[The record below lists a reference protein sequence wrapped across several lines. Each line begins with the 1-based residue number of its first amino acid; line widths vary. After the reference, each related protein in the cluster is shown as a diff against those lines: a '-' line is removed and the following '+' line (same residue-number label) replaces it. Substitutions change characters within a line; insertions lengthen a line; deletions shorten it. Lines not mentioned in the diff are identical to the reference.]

1 MHGGKRLDKKK
12 TTIKRRS
19 KDPVWNESFI
29 FHVPVDKLR
38 DITFVFTVM
47 DYDRVTQNEMIGQV
61 ILGYRTTGTSLRHW
75 TDMMAN
81 PRKPVA
87 QWHRLQLY

>member
-1 MHGGKRLDKKK
+1 
-12 TTIKRRS
+12 
-19 KDPVWNESFI
+19 
-29 FHVPVDKLR
+29 
-38 DITFVFTVM
+38 M

-75 TDMMAN
+75 TEMMGN